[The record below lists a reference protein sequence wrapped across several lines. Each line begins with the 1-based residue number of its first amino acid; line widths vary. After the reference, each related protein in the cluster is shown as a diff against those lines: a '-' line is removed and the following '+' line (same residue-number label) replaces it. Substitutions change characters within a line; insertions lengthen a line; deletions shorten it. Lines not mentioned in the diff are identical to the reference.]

1 MDGVLKLVLKWNGK
15 EYGLEINENDTILDL
30 KNEIEK
36 QTGVKT
42 TRQKLLNL
50 KMKGKLQ

>member
-1 MDGVLKLVLKWNGK
+1 MEGVVKIVLKWNSR
-15 EYGLEINENDTILDL
+15 EFDLELNENDTTLDL

-42 TRQKLLNL
+42 ERQKLLNL
-50 KMKGKLQ
+50 KIKGK